1 MTVTACP
8 HGHPTPTSADR
19 TPQGFC
25 RRCKR
30 DSDARAY
37 RLTRDRVALAPALE
51 QMTPDELI
59 EALKTSVD
67 SPTDVECAK

>member
-8 HGHPTPTSADR
+8 HGHSTPTSADR

-30 DSDARAY
+30 DSDRRAY
-37 RLTRDRVALAPALE
+37 HKTRERVALACALE
-51 QMTPDELI
+51 RMTPEELA
-59 EALKTSVD
+59 ALLAAAVRGQL
-67 SPTDVECAK
+67 